1 MSRKGG
7 GAKKCSINPRTCPV
21 ERMCRLPRHAG
32 CGPGG
37 TPPFPVKNRCF
48 VRKLLLRENIFSRHE
63 KLFSRHD
70 KIFSRH
76 GIFLGNIRVLWRW
89 DCVAWKSIPV
99 AQRTTAEMLGAV
111 GRAANEIKKAAST
124 RGGGGAALM
133 SYCRKDGVKSRLLA
147 EALA

>member
-1 MSRKGG
+1 M
-7 GAKKCSINPRTCPV
+7 P
-21 ERMCRLPRHAG
+21 
-32 CGPGG
+32 
-37 TPPFPVKNRCF
+37 
-48 VRKLLLRENIFSRHE
+48 
-63 KLFSRHD
+63 
-70 KIFSRH
+70 
-76 GIFLGNIRVLWRW
+76 
-89 DCVAWKSIPV
+89 WKSIPV